1 MKHYTV
7 KFNNTK
13 NNSNFSFRNL
23 FRRNSSKT
31 LDDIILSNLVKM
43 NPYLKKTYS
52 SDPLLDA
59 MFDDAGLN
67 TTDNIIVIPN
77 RTRYLLKDDIDLD
90 FITAA
95 NFLSSYT
102 PEKKYYTLFDNTPV
116 VFFEDEIQIGYDLI
130 PLDYLRTPKYYNT
143 FTTSMKKTIINIFIS
158 INR

>member
-31 LDDIILSNLVKM
+31 LDDIILSNVVKM

-59 MFDDAGLN
+59 MFEDAGLD

-116 VFFEDEIQIGYDLI
+116 VFFEDEIQIGSTLI
-130 PLDYLRTPKYYNT
+130 PLYKLSDSRYYRT
-143 FTTSMKKTIINIFIS
+143 FDRKTKNIIINLFIT

>member
-1 MKHYTV
+1 MKHYTI
-7 KFNNTK
+7 KFNNN
-13 NNSNFSFRNL
+13 NNSNNFSFRNL

-31 LDDIILSNLVKM
+31 LDDIILSNVVKM
-43 NPYLKKTYS
+43 NPYLKKTYK

-59 MFDDAGLN
+59 MFEDAGLY
-67 TTDNIIVIPN
+67 TTDNIVVIPDG
-77 RTRYLLKDDIDLD
+77 TRYLLKDDIDLD

-102 PEKKYYTLFDNTPV
+102 PKKKTYTLFDKTPI

-130 PLDYLRTPKYYNT
+130 PLDYLRTPKYYST
-143 FTTSMKKTIINIFIS
+143 FTPAMKKTIINIFIS